1 MQLNAKLKI
10 QLSSE
15 NNKITLKY
23 DTYEKTSYD
32 YYLIASVYKNFENK
46 EEAFKY
52 IDEITGKGSLNPHL
66 KKIYAEI
73 AELNQHQIER
83 ILSSSMFPKKVLN
96 ESNSYH
102 YFPDLDL
109 STFKDKTFKGN
120 LKENKESVEIIKNRL
135 MPNEPDV
142 VFDSIDFDENSEN
155 IEKYYDLIFS
165 NEGIKI
171 SLDNGKN
178 FFPLPAD
185 VFERLYRQNL
195 YDIDEYKGKIYSEI
209 TPGNWYAL
217 DETVLKNLIEKSTN
231 YFYNSEKNHCTVNS
245 EYIKI
250 TKILK
255 LFGFYFYSETKYMF
269 NERNKEMSEDYLKYL
284 LEKNKLNEVKVKTLV
299 EVLNTVDIVDAKT
312 IANTILESK
321 SSKEISLFAL
331 DCIKKG
337 QTENWTEKALI
348 RIKEFSQVVDYWHL
362 YKINP
367 NIFELNDIIGM
378 PDNVLNKNDLV
389 KKEKYLSEKNN
400 IIKSIQNIIGE
411 IASSSVREEM
421 KKIPT
426 KDSVYKKL
434 NEFIKKYI
442 AHSKVDYSKFSLEE
456 LKSKLNEYRKIYVNE
471 YQKIKERISKNTKP
485 KTETII

>member
-15 NNKITLKY
+15 NNKISLKY

-32 YYLIASVYKNFENK
+32 YYLIASVCKNFKNK
-46 EEAFKY
+46 DDAFKY
-52 IDEITGKGSLNPHL
+52 IDEITGKGSLNSHF
-66 KKIYAEI
+66 KKIYSEI
-73 AELNQHQIER
+73 AKLNQPQIER
-83 ILSSSMFPKKVLN
+83 ILTSSMFPIKILN
-96 ESNSYH
+96 ESESYR

-109 STFKDKTFKGN
+109 STFKDKTYKGN
-120 LKENKESVEIIKNRL
+120 LKESKESVGIIKNRL
-135 MPNEPDV
+135 VPNEPDV
-142 VFDSIDFDENSEN
+142 VFNSIDFHENSEN

-178 FFPLPAD
+178 FFPLPAN
-185 VFERLYRQNL
+185 VLERLYRQDL
-195 YDIDEYKGKIYSEI
+195 YIDGYKGKIYSEI
-209 TPGNWYAL
+209 APGNWYAL
-217 DETVLKNLIEKSTN
+217 DETVLKNLTEESGN

-269 NERNKEMSEDYLKYL
+269 SERNKEMSEDYLKYL
-284 LEKNKLNEVKVKTLV
+284 QEKNKLNEVKVKTLV
-299 EVLNTVDIVDAKT
+299 EILNTVDIFDAKT
-312 IANTILESK
+312 IANTILNNK

-337 QTENWTEKALI
+337 QTENWTEKTLI
-348 RIKEFSQVVDYWHL
+348 RIKEFTQIEDYHHL
-362 YKINP
+362 YKINS
-367 NIFELNDIIGM
+367 NVFELNDIIGM
-378 PDNVLNKNDLV
+378 PDNILNKNDLA

-400 IIKSIQNIIGE
+400 IIKNIQNIIGE
-411 IASSSVREEM
+411 IASSSVRENM

-456 LKSKLNEYRKIYVNE
+456 LKNRLNEYKKIYDNE
-471 YQKIKERISKNTKP
+471 YQKIKERISKNTGP